1 MAVDT
6 SESFIK
12 NRATEFVPGPSLR
25 AGRSITKSVV
35 LDKFGFSYDNARNN
49 SIKIKCA
56 AGETI
61 KIIHKDNGGKCHIG
75 VPSFDGKIYVFV
87 HFSTPSPGSVNYGFS
102 DKVIYIHDV
111 ETPDL
116 LACNGADLVFVCLD
130 HDESISVR
138 NINGSEEALEEVE
151 APPFAISARCW
162 TLSTRDIPKNS
173 VLKYGISGK
182 NNSGAS
188 IFIAETSANNSVPWW
203 NLHGVK
209 PLDGR
214 WRICLNSKISC
225 HAASRSDDNKK
236 VPSFSGDV
244 VYINGIEQPR
254 LLSFCG
260 DTPDWVAFEN
270 DKEIGTFVIYQD
282 ANNNININRDESYL
296 SFNCNKI
303 IEDPYDPYGQDRINF
318 EATRLNYYGSKDA
331 GSGETIHISRNGW
344 SFESICGVRPYQSGF
359 VEYIH
364 FENSGSY
371 IVSCEDF
378 GYSGFFFH
386 IHVSEQ
392 NPTIESVVKSG
403 YAPVIEKIKKSGVS
417 IWVNGEAIDA
427 PANAYRTLN
436 IDKEYLES
444 LSGERL
450 QSLVS
455 EKVSAF
461 IYNNKMISSD
471 LVCVKIDKSVISNS
485 DIIFVNNAIHGALN
499 TRSIKYAYDYSL
511 LDYNKI
517 NLLER
522 AGAEFF
528 FDMSESLITKYPSSL
543 VEGGMVYI
551 DSRVSDFESRIK
563 ETLTAKAS
571 MVIVGGSSESIG
583 RTLNIVN
590 SFMHPSFNGVYNYY
604 CRRKVSFSEQID
616 VISLADSINGNFKK
630 DTVYSTPYA
639 GLEIFGKVS
648 NFATKGSLSCF
659 LLPNGE
665 WKFPYARYSNWHFS
679 DEILRDV
686 QDAIFKVESDFN
698 IRIGFAIHSKSIQEN
713 EKDFKAICTKSGV
726 YSIMIID
733 AAYISDSEIIEM
745 HKRLSSDGFQVYLE
759 GNPHLVTSGMLSSSF
774 CLGNWVWLSEYR
786 GRIPPYLRG
795 IVREI

>member
-35 LDKFGFSYDNARNN
+35 LDKFGFSYENARNN
-49 SIKIKCA
+49 SIKIKCN

-75 VPSFDGKIYVFV
+75 VPSFEGRIYVFV
-87 HFSTPSPGSVNYGFS
+87 HFSSPSPGSVNYGFS
-102 DKVIYIHDV
+102 DKVMYIHDM

-130 HDESISVR
+130 HDEYVSVR
-138 NINGSEEALEEVE
+138 NINGNEEILEEIE
-151 APPFAISARCW
+151 APSFAISARCW
-162 TLSTRDIPKNS
+162 MLSTRDIPKNS
-173 VLKYGISGK
+173 VLKYGIAGK

-188 IFIAETSANNSVPWW
+188 IFITETSTKNSIPWW

-209 PLDGR
+209 PHDGK
-214 WRICLNSKISC
+214 WRICLNNKISC
-225 HAASRSDDNKK
+225 YAAHRSEDNKK

-244 VYINGIEQPR
+244 VYVNNIEQPR

-260 DTPDWVAFEN
+260 DAPDWAAFEE
-270 DKEIGTFVIYQD
+270 DKKIGTLTLYQD
-282 ANNNININRDESYL
+282 ANNNIKINRDEVYL
-296 SFNCNKI
+296 SFNCDKT

-318 EATRLNYYGSKDA
+318 EGTRLNYYGSKDFA
-331 GSGETIHISRNGW
+331 SGEIIHISRNGW
-344 SFESICGVRPYQSGF
+344 SFENICGVRPYQSGC
-359 VEYIH
+359 VEYIN

-392 NPTIESVVKSG
+392 KATIESVVKSG
-403 YAPVIEKIKKSGVS
+403 YSPVIEKVKKSGVS
-417 IWVNGEAIDA
+417 IWVNGEAINA
-427 PANAYRTLN
+427 PANAYRVLS

-450 QSLVS
+450 QSLVLD
-455 EKVSAF
+455 KLNAF
-461 IYNNKMISSD
+461 VYNNNMINSD
-471 LVCVKIDKSVISNS
+471 FICIKIDKSVASNS
-485 DIIFVNNAIHGALN
+485 DIIFINNAIYDGLH
-499 TRSIKYAYDYSL
+499 TKSIRYAYDYSM
-511 LDYNKI
+511 LDFNKI

-522 AGAEFF
+522 AGASFF
-528 FDMSESLITKYPSSL
+528 FDMSTGLITNYPSSL
-543 VEGGMVYI
+543 IEGGTVYV
-551 DSRVSDFESRIK
+551 DSSVNDFESRIK
-563 ETLTAKAS
+563 EILTFR
-571 MVIVGGSSESIG
+571 VNGILIGGNSEGIG
-583 RTLNIVN
+583 KTLNIIN

-604 CRRKVSFSEQID
+604 CRRKVAFSEQID
-616 VISLADSINGNFKK
+616 VIPLSESINNNFKN
-630 DTVYSTPYA
+630 DPIYSTPYA
-639 GLEIFGKVS
+639 GLEIFGKVN
-648 NFATKGSLSCF
+648 NFATKGSLSCL

-665 WKFPYARYSNWHFS
+665 WKFPYAKYSNWHFS
-679 DEILRDV
+679 DEIIRDI
-686 QDAIFKVESDFN
+686 QDAIFKIESDFN
-698 IRIGFAIHSKSIQEN
+698 IKIGFAIHSKSIQEN
-713 EKDFKAICTKSGV
+713 EKDFKNMCLKSGV
-726 YSIMIID
+726 SSIMIID

-745 HKRLSSDGFQVYLE
+745 HKRLSSDGFKIYLE
-759 GNPHLVTSGMLSSSF
+759 GYPHMVTSGMLSSSF

-786 GRIPPYLRG
+786 GRMPPYLNG